1 MPTRPLP
8 DNPSLEHL
16 RNQARSLQRGTRAGD
31 AEALAVFGEF
41 DPRRDLTG
49 GCSLSDAQL
58 VVARSYGFPSW
69 QRLRAHLDVVAE
81 YSYWPR
87 PVDDTDDGAE
97 GAGSSDGRDLPA
109 LADRFLD
116 LACLNYTRDTRHRPA
131 RARDLL
137 RAHPEVARFSLHT
150 MAAAGDAAGLRDAL
164 EWDRSQVDQSGGPYG
179 WPPLM
184 YLTYSRLETGEPV
197 EAAEVLLAAGADPDS
212 GRLWQGMTS
221 AFTALTGAFGGGE
234 QDQPPHP
241 RAVDL
246 ARLLLRA
253 GADPND
259 NQALYNRQFT
269 PANDHLEVLFEFGL
283 GREHESPWR
292 RRLGHTYPSTTAMVE
307 EQLRWAADHG
317 MTARVRLLLD
327 HGVAADGRGYHP
339 NYGELTAL
347 QLATLAG
354 EREIARMLLDAGADR
369 GRVDAVQ
376 EFVGACVAGDRAG
389 VERLT
394 AVNPGLPAHVREQ
407 FPDAGV
413 LVARTGSVEAMRLVL
428 EQGFD
433 VNTGVRGGVLGP
445 PLRRTALHEAAH
457 AGNLPLVRFLVEQGA
472 DHGLRDASF
481 DATPLGWAEHGGNE
495 ETAAYLRRLG

>member
-16 RNQARSLQRGTRAGD
+16 RNQARSLQRRAQAGE
-31 AEALAVFGEF
+31 AEALAEFEEF
-41 DPRRDLTG
+41 DPRRDVSG
-49 GCSLSDAQL
+49 GCSLSDAQF

-87 PVDDTDDGAE
+87 PVDADEA
-97 GAGSSDGRDLPA
+97 DLPDGQDLAA

-116 LACLNYTRDTRHRPA
+116 LACLNYTRDTPHRPA

-150 MAAAGDAAGLRDAL
+150 MAAAGDAAGLREAL
-164 EWDRSQVDQSGGPYG
+164 GRDRSQVDQGGGPYG
-179 WPPLM
+179 WPPIM
-184 YLTYSRLETGEPV
+184 YLTYARLDVGSPV
-197 EAAEVLLAAGADPDS
+197 EAAEALLTAGADPNA

-234 QDQPPHP
+234 QGQPPHP
-241 RAVDL
+241 QATSL
-246 ARLLLRA
+246 ARLLLGA

-269 PANDHLEVLFEFGL
+269 PANDHLDVLFEFGL
-283 GREHESPWR
+283 GRDHDSPWR
-292 RRLGHTYPSTTAMVE
+292 RRLSHTYPSTTAMVE

-327 HGVAADGRGYHP
+327 HGVAPDGRGYHP
-339 NYGELTAL
+339 NYRDLTAL

-354 EREIARMLLDAGADR
+354 EREIARMLVDAGADR

-376 EFVGACVAGDRAG
+376 EFVGACVAGDRAE

-394 AVNPGLPAHVREQ
+394 AVNPALPARAREQ

-413 LVARTGSVEAMRLVL
+413 LVARTGRVEAMRLLL

-433 VNTGVRGGVLGP
+433 VNAGARGDVLGP
-445 PLRRTALHEAAH
+445 PLRRTALHEAAL
-457 AGNLPLVRFLVEQGA
+457 AGNLPLARFLVEQGA
-472 DHGLRDASF
+472 DPSLRDASF
-481 DATPLGWAEHGGNE
+481 DATPLGWAEHSGE
-495 ETAAYLRRLG
+495 AETAAYLRGRS